1 MLGVWGRRVLVVT
14 VEVDISVC
22 LAALF
27 PMTIGLTE
35 EVFLKLHFISLMQS
49 LRSIISPK
57 KTSRKRNHYLVFS
70 LSFHSDAFHRVL
82 LWLLHGCCGY
92 VPTAV
97 KDCTQKWI
105 TILFA
110 YFFLLLFPSE
120 SKLNWAEL
128 SFLLNLQE
136 MYIFFR
142 S

>member
-57 KTSRKRNHYLVFS
+57 KTSRNWVANAIII
-70 LSFHSDAFHRVL
+70 LSFHSPSTRMPFTVYCYGCSTAAAGMYQQLLKIALKNELRFYLPIFFFFYFHL
-82 LWLLHGCCGY
+82 N
-92 VPTAV
+92 
-97 KDCTQKWI
+97 
-105 TILFA
+105 
-110 YFFLLLFPSE
+110 
-120 SKLNWAEL
+120 LNWIEL
-128 SFLLNLQE
+128 SWV
-136 MYIFFR
+136 
-142 S
+142 SC